1 MRCLVFVLLAWN
13 LGALTLATPLQS
25 PLLSPPIHG
34 GISEHVYSELSHF
47 AKYSSA
53 VYQFICPRPL
63 GNTLVESFANLLT
76 HAHGLVARDEARREI
91 VIAFRGSH
99 EPADVLT
106 DGNLVLAPLVSRG
119 VEDNTACVHAGF
131 LFSYNSVRSIVL
143 RAVREQLEAFPGY
156 AVVLAG
162 HSLGGAL
169 ASLAAL
175 SVKSNFPWVAVRLFT
190 FGQPR
195 TGDAAFA
202 DLLEA
207 IVGRDNIFRGKGP
220 FRYPAGPE
228 TQSLA
233 HLLDGVPTVIP
244 EYLGYRHH
252 ANEYWQFQEPP
263 NMSTVR
269 LCEGQEDPECSHSIP
284 SLGINP
290 AHGVYFG
297 QAVMTM
303 DVNLCL

>member
-1 MRCLVFVLLAWN
+1 MRCFVFVLLAWN
-13 LGALTLATPLQS
+13 LGSLALTKPLQS
-25 PLLSPPIHG
+25 PLLSPPIRG
-34 GISEHVYSELSHF
+34 GISEHVYSELLHF

-63 GNTLVESFANLLT
+63 GNTLVESFSNLLT

-91 VIAFRGSH
+91 VVAFRGSH

-131 LFSYNSVRSIVL
+131 LFSYNSVRSVVL
-143 RAVREQLEAFPGY
+143 DAVREQLRAFPGY
-156 AVVLAG
+156 VVVLTG

-195 TGDAAFA
+195 TGDGAFA
-202 DLLEA
+202 DLLES
-207 IVGRDNIFRGKGP
+207 IVGRDNIFR
-220 FRYPAGPE
+220 AVH
-228 TQSLA
+228 TW
-233 HLLDGVPTVIP
+233 DGVPTVVP

-252 ANEYWQFQEPP
+252 ANEYWQFQEPASV
-263 NMSTVR
+263 STVR
-269 LCEGQEDPECSHSIP
+269 RCEGQEDPECSHSIP

-297 QAVMTM
+297 QVMII
-303 DVNLCL
+303 DANLCL

>member
-1 MRCLVFVLLAWN
+1 MRCFVFVLLAWN

-25 PLLSPPIHG
+25 PLLSPPIRG
-34 GISEHVYSELSHF
+34 GISEHVYGELLHF

-76 HAHGLVARDEARREI
+76 HTHGLVARDDARREI

-106 DGNLVLAPLVSRG
+106 DGNLVLAPLASRG

-131 LFSYNSVRSIVL
+131 LFSYNSVRGIVL
-143 RAVREQLEAFPGY
+143 HAVREQLEAFPGY
-156 AVVLAG
+156 VVVLAG

-202 DLLEA
+202 DLLES
-207 IVGRDNIFRGKGP
+207 IVGRHNIYR
-220 FRYPAGPE
+220 AVH
-228 TQSLA
+228 TW
-233 HLLDGVPTVIP
+233 DGVPTVIP
-244 EYLGYRHH
+244 ECLGYRHH

-269 LCEGQEDPECSHSIP
+269 RCKGQEDPECSHSIP